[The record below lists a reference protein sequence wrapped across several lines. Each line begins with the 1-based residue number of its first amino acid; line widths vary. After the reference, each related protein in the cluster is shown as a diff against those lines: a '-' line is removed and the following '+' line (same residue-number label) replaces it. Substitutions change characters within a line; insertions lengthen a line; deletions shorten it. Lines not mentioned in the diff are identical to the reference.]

1 MTFFNRGEK
10 SPKEI
15 TEAVVLQAVAEITA
29 FQTVLQTFLEQNT
42 LSQKIPV
49 HQAFESA
56 TELLSLVGALRKYIN
71 RYKEEYNLHLVTY
84 PTSQKLE
91 QFYTEA
97 KTFHQLLG
105 LSKSLN
111 EGVDAPSPIEASD
124 VAEYVWDKVAANE
137 KSSNSSDVKCN
148 LCKKHTNTPTPVDRK
163 NQYTCSTVNV
173 KHRYRNK
180 RK

>member
-1 MTFFNRGEK
+1 MTCFNRGEN

-15 TEAVVLQAVAEITA
+15 TEEVVLQAIAEITA
-29 FQTVLQTFLEQNT
+29 FQSVLQTFLQQNS

-49 HQAFESA
+49 HQAFETA
-56 TELLSLVGALRKYIN
+56 TELLSLVAALRKYIN

-91 QFYTEA
+91 DFYTEA
-97 KTFHQLLG
+97 TTFHKLLG

-111 EGVDAPSPIEASD
+111 EGVDSPSQIEASA

-137 KSSNSSDVKCN
+137 KSSNSSDAKCN
-148 LCKKHTNTPTPVDRK
+148 LCKKHIKSPTPLDRK

-173 KHRYRNK
+173 KHRY
-180 RK
+180 